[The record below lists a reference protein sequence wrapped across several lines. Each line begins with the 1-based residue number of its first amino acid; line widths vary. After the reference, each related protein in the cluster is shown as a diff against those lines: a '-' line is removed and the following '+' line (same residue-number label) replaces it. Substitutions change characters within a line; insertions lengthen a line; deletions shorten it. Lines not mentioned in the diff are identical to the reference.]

1 MKPSIPIVAF
11 TPNLALGRTLELDR
25 QLTPE
30 KLHRVRVTHEAAG
43 GGGVNLARVVTALGG
58 EVIVAGFLAGWN
70 GQKFQQLLSSES
82 LSGVFQEVEGETRE
96 CHILLDGR
104 PHPTEV
110 YESGPTV
117 STEDW
122 AELLKKLPS
131 GKIVVSG
138 SLPPGITPEAFRT
151 LLREFPSRPVVDT
164 SGPTLVAALEAR
176 VALVKANQAE
186 LANVMGRDS
195 AGVEETIELF
205 RHYQTPVLLTQ
216 GASGAALID
225 RESYWA
231 KPPEVSVRNPVC
243 SGDSLLGAFLWELA
257 QGATSAEALRMGVA
271 AGAEN
276 ARATEC
282 EVTTEGVLELYER
295 TQTGRIN

>member
-1 MKPSIPIVAF
+1 MNQSPPIVAF

-43 GGGVNLARVVTALGG
+43 GGGVNLARVVKALGG

-70 GQKFQQLLSSES
+70 GKKFQQQLSREG
-82 LSGVFQEVEGETRE
+82 LSGIFQEVEGETRE

-104 PHPTEV
+104 LHPTEV
-110 YESGPTV
+110 YEPGPTV
-117 STEDW
+117 SIKDW
-122 AELLKKLPS
+122 EALVQKLPS

-138 SLPPGITPEAFRT
+138 SLPPGITPEIFRT

-176 VALVKANQAE
+176 VALVKANHAE
-186 LANVMGRDS
+186 LAGVISRES
-195 AGVEETIELF
+195 ARVKDAIELF
-205 RHYQTPVLLTQ
+205 QHYQTAILFTQ

-225 RESYWA
+225 NESYWA
-231 KPPEVSVRNPVC
+231 KPPEVTVRNPVC

-257 QGATSAEALRMGVA
+257 QGHTPAEALRMGVA

-282 EVTTEGVLELYER
+282 KVTASGVRELYER

>member
-1 MKPSIPIVAF
+1 MKRSVPIVAF

-43 GGGVNLARVVTALGG
+43 GGGVNLARVVKTLGG

-70 GQKFQQLLSSES
+70 GQKFQQLLSNES
-82 LSGVFQEVEGETRE
+82 LPGIFQEVEGETRE

-104 PHPTEV
+104 SQPTEV

-117 STEDW
+117 SIEDW
-122 AELLKKLPS
+122 AKLVRKLPS
-131 GKIVVSG
+131 GKIVISG
-138 SLPPGITPEAFRT
+138 SLPPGITPDFFRS
-151 LLREFPSRPVVDT
+151 LLREFPRRPVVDT
-164 SGPTLVAALEAR
+164 SGPTLVAALEAK
-176 VALVKANQAE
+176 VALVKANHAE
-186 LANVMGRDS
+186 LAGVVGRDS
-195 AGVEETIELF
+195 AGVEEAIELF
-205 RHYQTPVLLTQ
+205 QEYQTPILLTQ
-216 GASGAALID
+216 GASGAALIG

-231 KPPEVSVRNPVC
+231 KPPEITVRNPVC

-257 QGATSAEALRMGVA
+257 QGYTSAQALRMGVA

-282 EVTTEGVLELYER
+282 EVTAEGIRELYER